1 MSDAKIAKIAGG
13 GIGALAALILSFM
26 AVYAVDEGERGVLL
40 RNGAVIGTAAP
51 GLGFKV
57 PFIDSV
63 SKISVQTKARVYSDV
78 LTYSR
83 DQQTA
88 ALVLSV
94 NYRLPPDQVDRIYSE
109 YGGEDGLVSRLLDR
123 QVHEKVKVVFGQY
136 NAVSAIQDRARMVAD
151 MQIAVLAAID
161 GPIIVESLQLENI
174 DFSDAYEASIEQR
187 MLAEVE
193 VQKVRQNAEREK
205 VSAEIAVIQAK
216 AQAEA
221 KVAQASAEAES
232 IRLRG
237 DAEADAIKAR
247 SAALAN
253 NPALIALTTAEKW
266 DGKLPATMLPGGTV
280 PFITVGGQP

>member
-1 MSDAKIAKIAGG
+1 
-13 GIGALAALILSFM
+13 
-26 AVYAVDEGERGVLL
+26 
-40 RNGAVIGTAAP
+40 
-51 GLGFKV
+51 
-57 PFIDSV
+57 
-63 SKISVQTKARVYSDV
+63 V

-94 NYRLPPDQVDRIYSE
+94 NYRLPPDQVERIYSE
-109 YGGEDGLVSRLLDR
+109 YGGEDGLLSRLLDR
-123 QVHEKVKVVFGQY
+123 QVHEKVKIVFGQY

-221 KVAQASAEAES
+221 RVAQATAEAES

-237 DAEADAIKAR
+237 DAEAAAIKAR
-247 SAALAN
+247 SAASG
-253 NPALIALTTAEKW
+253 EQ
-266 DGKLPATMLPGGTV
+266 PGTDRADH
-280 PFITVGGQP
+280 GGEMGR